1 MHPEESDA
9 ETVTKALS
17 DAYFPC
23 ARRIGIDAE
32 PSLFTALDI
41 CYYELSRIL
50 VLHESKTHPEKA
62 PAKRVQVLLIHKS

>member
-23 ARRIGIDAE
+23 TRRIGIDAE

-50 VLHESKTHPEKA
+50 ALYELKHIRRRHLRNECKCF
-62 PAKRVQVLLIHKS
+62 